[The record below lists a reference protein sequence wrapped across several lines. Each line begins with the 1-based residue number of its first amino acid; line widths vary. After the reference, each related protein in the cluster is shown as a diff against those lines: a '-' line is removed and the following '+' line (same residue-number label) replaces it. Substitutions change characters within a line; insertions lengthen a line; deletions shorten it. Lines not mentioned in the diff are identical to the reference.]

1 MARLTQST
9 GRDENPRQI
18 EIAGAEEL
26 RRSGLLE
33 LTRDL
38 ATNARSAATRQA
50 YRSDLASFIEW
61 TEAHDLAALPARPET
76 IAAYVAQLH
85 REGRKPSTIDRALT
99 AISQAHK
106 LKGHPSP
113 TTSTLVRETR
123 AGMRR
128 RAGVAQKKAR
138 PITLA
143 HLERMIQALD
153 QEPEPRR
160 SRDRALLAIGW
171 AGALRRAEIAALDWS
186 DFREHAEGLI
196 LTLRRSKADQEGA
209 GREIGIPFGVT
220 ICPVRLLATWRAV
233 SRAENGPVFV
243 SSRRG
248 GNVTRD
254 RLSARSVDRIIR
266 QAAETAGY
274 SEVYS
279 SHGLRAG
286 FATSAAEKGLP
297 DREIMNH
304 TGHRSARVFQGYV
317 RSASVFLRNPLQ
329 ELLQSDRVPRDPT
342 D

>member
-1 MARLTQST
+1 MTKPT
-9 GRDENPRQI
+9 GRDESPRQI

-38 ATNARSAATRQA
+38 ATNARSEATRQA
-50 YRSDLASFIEW
+50 YRADLSAFVEW
-61 TEAHDLAALPARPET
+61 TERHDLEALPARPET
-76 IAAYVAQLH
+76 IAAYIAAMHQ
-85 REGRKPSTIDRALT
+85 EGRKPATIDRALT

-113 TTSTLVRETR
+113 TSSPLVRETR

-128 RAGVAQKKAR
+128 RATVAQKKAR

-143 HLERMIQALD
+143 HLARMIEALD

-171 AGALRRAEIAALDWS
+171 SGALRRSEIAALDWQ
-186 DFREHAEGLI
+186 DIREHADGLI
-196 LTLRRSKADQEGA
+196 LTLRRSKGDQEGE
-209 GREIGIPFGVT
+209 GREIGIPFGSS
-220 ICPVRLLATWRAV
+220 ICPVRLLAAWRAV
-233 SRAENGPVFV
+233 SGAHDGPIFIG
-243 SSRRG
+243 SRRG
-248 GNVTRD
+248 GNLTSD
-254 RLSARSVDRIIR
+254 RLSARSVDRIVR
-266 QAAETAGY
+266 HAAQTAGY

-286 FATSAAEKGLP
+286 FATSAAEIGLP
-297 DREIMNH
+297 DREIMRH

-317 RSASVFLRNPLQ
+317 RSASVFLRNPLT
-329 ELLQSDRVPRDPT
+329 ELLRSDPT
-342 D
+342 VPDPSD